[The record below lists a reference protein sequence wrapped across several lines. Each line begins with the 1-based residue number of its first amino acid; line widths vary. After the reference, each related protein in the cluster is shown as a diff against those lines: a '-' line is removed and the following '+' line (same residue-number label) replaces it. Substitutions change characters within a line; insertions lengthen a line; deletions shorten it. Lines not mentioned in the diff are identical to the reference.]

1 MTEELLATERRA
13 RAIDGFSNLGG
24 GGAGN
29 SLLSISVLFLNHQI
43 MSGGRGVKPPSAP
56 FLTRPLQAHPIRK
69 KEEKNKEKNEKANR
83 EIMTAEP

>member
-1 MTEELLATERRA
+1 M
-13 RAIDGFSNLGG
+13 GFQIWGVGG
-24 GGAGN
+24 DGN

-69 KEEKNKEKNEKANR
+69 KEEKNKEKKMRKQIVKLWLQNLEEKKSSKK
-83 EIMTAEP
+83 